1 MGGRVQRFVTNSEF
15 DHVAMALKYR
25 KPLENGQNV
34 VKLYVLEAT
43 GVNVSRIILPSLT
56 ILKGVDIFSW
66 DQFVSNKFH
75 LMYEDMALRH
85 LYYYQNEE
93 SDKQ

>member
-1 MGGRVQRFVTNSEF
+1 MTNSEF

-25 KPLENGQNV
+25 KPATPEHPSL

-43 GVNVSRIILPSLT
+43 GIN
-56 ILKGVDIFSW
+56 GVDIFSW

-75 LMYEDMALRH
+75 LMYDGMALRH
-85 LYYYQNEE
+85 LYAMSPQ
-93 SDKQ
+93 S